1 MATGD
6 QTLINFPRESTMQEI
21 SQALQTMAFT
31 QSANLENIST
41 WGQLSG
47 LSRNGYAQKI
57 FDYGDQILEKWTD
70 TAANK
75 EYDFPWQITHFE
87 DVELEDGEIIQGT
100 FLEAHY
106 TTPFGVQFS
115 NRAFLRCP
123 DGLKAG
129 TYNVTLGAKWGDKDA
144 QKDTTWQFTLTKD
157 VPTGGSVAG
166 FTQMPDVTSS
176 NWKATS
182 YAADGITTIETV
194 PITSGSGGTSLGTM
208 QYATRNGN
216 LNSMQEA
223 GYGWNRWKYSAAR
236 QWLNSTQPKG
246 KWWAKQ
252 DDWDIAP
259 AQLAQKDGFLCGMPA
274 EMLAV
279 LKTVKVT
286 TLANTVNDGGVTDIT
301 YDKVFLASMSQMNVN
316 MSKEEGAVHEY
327 WQRRTKSKTPIEPW
341 KQYPFM
347 IRYSAANHTSPQ
359 NVFSRSANR
368 GYASYVMDVNAGG
381 GVNSTHGWYSITYA
395 PLVFI

>member
-6 QTLINFPRESTMQEI
+6 QTLINFPREATMQKI
-21 SQALQTMAFT
+21 ATSLDAIAFSQAAKQE
-31 QSANLENIST
+31 NLSD
-41 WGQLSG
+41 WAQLSG
-47 LSRNGYAQKI
+47 LSRNGYLKELLD
-57 FDYGDQILEKWTD
+57 FGDQIKETWTD
-70 TAANK
+70 TAASK
-75 EYDFPWQITHFE
+75 DYEFPWQITHFDE
-87 DVELEDGEIIQGT
+87 VELEDGEIIQGT

-144 QKDTTWQFTLTKD
+144 QKNTTWQFTLTKD

-182 YAADGITTIETV
+182 YVADGITTIETV

-223 GYGWNRWKYSAAR
+223 GYGWNRWKYSATR

-316 MSKEEGAVHEY
+316 MSKEEGVVHEY

-341 KQYPFM
+341 KKYPFM

-359 NVFSRSANR
+359 YVFSRSANR
-368 GYASYVMDVNAGG
+368 GSAYYVMYVYADG
-381 GVNSTHGWYSITYA
+381 GVYSTYGWSSLTCA